1 MWKTHAPP
9 CLLREVE
16 LGDFQDVMT
25 LHPFTQ
31 EETWKMGLVFDHLA
45 YTTEEQLRFKEAYYG
60 YQGATAA
67 WKEMLEC
74 SDPEIFVSHYF
85 SWIQDP
91 VWAIKSIKNEKK

>member
-1 MWKTHAPP
+1 
-9 CLLREVE
+9 
-16 LGDFQDVMT
+16 MT

-67 WKEMLEC
+67 WKEMMQS
-74 SDPEIFVSHYF
+74 SDPDVFVSNYF